1 MLGTIAVI
9 ACSLAQCLQ
18 TKCCIAPRHLSA
30 TMSVATVSE
39 QISATAVEV
48 VVNNPSSSSILVCA
62 LSTLLCIAVGIILW
76 QQTKINELRA
86 KTNQQISTPQPS
98 IPQPQQTPFVP
109 RERATGPKVDKL
121 VQAPCTFTFVR
132 DCTKPRFEHL
142 KKGEDGDW

>member
-1 MLGTIAVI
+1 MLGTIAVV

-39 QISATAVEV
+39 QLSATAVEV

-62 LSTLLCIAVGIILW
+62 LSTLLCIAVGIIIW
-76 QQTKINELRA
+76 QHTKINELRA
-86 KTNQQISTPQPS
+86 KTSQQTR

-109 RERATGPKVDKL
+109 RERATGHKVDKL

-142 KKGEDGDW
+142 KKGEDGAW